1 MRWLERA
8 EHELIEEEEVLLAR
22 LRTHYAILG
31 FAIIL
36 GITSYIL
43 GINSAIMMSYPW
55 LLSGCQE
62 YLDYSRRF

>member
-1 MRWLERA
+1 MKWLERA
-8 EHELIEEEEVLLAR
+8 EHELMVDEEKLIAR
-22 LRTHYAILG
+22 LRTHYSILG

-36 GITSYIL
+36 GLVSYIL

-62 YLDYSRRF
+62 YIDYYRRY